1 MRHDRERER
10 ESTAA
15 AAPQRAAAFFPFLFF
30 HLHAHINASISHA
43 CDVSDTGSI
52 TWPVTTPS
60 LPLPHPEG
68 LPDAAWLPQW
78 TTTWSRHSR
87 LWFVQQQVTATAM
100 FAWRRSVFLQYLLDF
115 RLRLDLAST
124 QRQIEHLPRNAT
136 WVDQIYPFIYSFMLS
151 LYQEQP
157 AQF

>member
-1 MRHDRERER
+1 MHVM
-10 ESTAA
+10 S
-15 AAPQRAAAFFPFLFF
+15 
-30 HLHAHINASISHA
+30 
-43 CDVSDTGSI
+43 
-52 TWPVTTPS
+52 VTQGPLPGLSPHPLSPS
-60 LPLPHPEG
+60 LTPPPHPEG

-136 WVDQIYPFIYSFMLS
+136 RADEIYPFIYSFMLS
-151 LYQEQP
+151 LPSIRSSLLNFNELRKDKGTKIKWFKYVFQG
-157 AQF
+157 FLCFYLLIYY